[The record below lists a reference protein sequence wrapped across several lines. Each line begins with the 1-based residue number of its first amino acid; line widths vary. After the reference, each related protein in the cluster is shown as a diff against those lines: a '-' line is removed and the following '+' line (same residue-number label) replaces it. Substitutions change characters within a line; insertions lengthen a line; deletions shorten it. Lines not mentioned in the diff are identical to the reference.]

1 METRVLLT
9 GLSSIVF
16 VLIDSERRVR
26 SAVSFLLIFFYFF
39 IFYSV
44 TLHSLFKKERK
55 KNSHVSVATHL
66 FKRTCPKLLLE
77 GVNNSGYELMKYV
90 NITRLP
96 SGRRREREIKRE
108 RDAFLFFIVTL
119 NAGFTSPPSCQCERP
134 LVHFLSAL
142 LDSTFTGWWGV
153 VKKNN

>member
-26 SAVSFLLIFFYFF
+26 SAVSFLLIFFLFYF
-39 IFYSV
+39 FYSV

-96 SGRRREREIKRE
+96 SGRRRERERE
-108 RDAFLFFIVTL
+108 RRLFIFHRDIERRLYLTTL
-119 NAGFTSPPSCQCERP
+119 LPVWEATCTFSVCTVGLDLHWLVRSCQ
-134 LVHFLSAL
+134 
-142 LDSTFTGWWGV
+142 
-153 VKKNN
+153 KK